1 MTADPH
7 LPLRDDVRSLGA
19 LLGDTLRRQE
29 GESLFDTVERV
40 RALAKRARQG
50 ESGSFEELQRLLR
63 ELPVEDAL
71 PVARAFAHFLTLAN
85 IAEQHHRI
93 RRAREYRRDA
103 GAPPQRGSFEET
115 FARLVGGGTS
125 PEALYEQ
132 VRALRIELVLTAHPT
147 EIVRRTLLQGH
158 RRIADLLGQRDRTG
172 LTPAERHDIEQA
184 LQLRATLRQ
193 LAADQRVLEQRLG
206 LPGGLLELVA

>member
-29 GESLFDTVERV
+29 GEPLFDTVERV

-50 ESGSFEELQRLLR
+50 ETGCFEELERLLG

-93 RRAREYRRDA
+93 RRGREYRRDVA
-103 GAPPQRGSFEET
+103 APPQRGSFEET
-115 FARLVGGGTS
+115 FARLLRSGTT
-125 PEALYEQ
+125 PATLYEQ
-132 VRALRIELVLTAHPT
+132 VCALRIELVLTAHPT

-158 RRIADLLGQRDRTG
+158 RRIADLLGQRDRTDV
-172 LTPAERHDIEQA
+172 TSYERHDIEQA
-184 LQLRATLRQ
+184 LLSEITIAWET
-193 LAADQRVLEQRLG
+193 DE
-206 LPGGLLELVA
+206 